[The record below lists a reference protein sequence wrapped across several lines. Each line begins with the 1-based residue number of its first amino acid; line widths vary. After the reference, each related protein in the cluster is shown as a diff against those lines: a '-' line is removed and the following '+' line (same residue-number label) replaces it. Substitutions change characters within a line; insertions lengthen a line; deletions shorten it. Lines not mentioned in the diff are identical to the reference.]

1 MYPALQL
8 SVSFFSVLESVTGN
22 MVHTF
27 ILLFPSSTCISHQTE
42 IYFPNYRVPA
52 LR

>member
-8 SVSFFSVLESVTGN
+8 SVSFFSVLESVKGN
-22 MVHTF
+22 MVPTF
-27 ILLFPSSTCISHQTE
+27 TLLFPSSTCISCQTE
-42 IYFPNYRVPA
+42 IYFPNYCIPA